1 MALKQ
6 YKPNTPGQRGLVL
19 VDKFDLY
26 KGKPEKRLTEGLSK
40 NGGRNHSGKITMWQR
55 GGGHKR
61 RYRIID
67 FKRNKFDINGF
78 VERIEYDPNRSAYIA
93 LIRYEDNELRYIIAP
108 QRLNVD
114 DKVIS
119 SNKADIKVGN
129 CMPLSSVPVG
139 TIIHNVELKPG
150 KGGQLARSAG
160 SYVQLIGKDLSY
172 SILRLVSGE
181 VRFVLSSC
189 LCTIGAVSN
198 PDNQNTNLGK
208 AGRNRWL
215 GKRPSVRGVAMNPV
229 DHPLGGGEGKSSGG
243 RVPVS
248 PWGKPEKKTRKKKKY
263 SNKAIVRGRSQKG
276 RN

>member
-19 VDKFDLY
+19 VDKTGLY
-26 KGKPEKRLTEGLSK
+26 KGKPVKKLTEGLNKS
-40 NGGRNHSGKITMWQR
+40 GGRNNSGKITMWQR

-67 FKRNKFDINGF
+67 FKRNKKDLSGT

-93 LIRYEDNELRYIIAP
+93 LIKYEDSDLRYIIAP
-108 QRLNVD
+108 QRLNVG
-114 DKVIS
+114 DKVVS
-119 SNKADIKVGN
+119 SQKADIKPGN

-150 KGGQLARSAG
+150 KGGQIARSAG
-160 SYVQLIGKDLSY
+160 SYVQLIGKDVSY
-172 SILRLVSGE
+172 SILRLMSGE

-189 LCTIGAVSN
+189 LCTVGAVSN

-229 DHPLGGGEGKSSGG
+229 DHPHG
-243 RVPVS
+243 V
-248 PWGKPEKKTRKKKKY
+248 EKVEHL
-263 SNKAIVRGRSQKG
+263 AVGIP
-276 RN
+276 

>member
-19 VDKFDLY
+19 VDKSELY

-67 FKRNKFDINGF
+67 FKRNKFDINGM

-93 LIRYEDNELRYIIAP
+93 LIKYEDNELRYILAP
-108 QRLNVD
+108 QRLSVG

-119 SNKADIKVGN
+119 SNKADIKPGN

-150 KGGQLARSAG
+150 KGGQIARSAG

-181 VRFVLSSC
+181 VRFGLSSC
-189 LCTIGAVSN
+189 LCAIGAVSN

-229 DHPLGGGEGKSSGG
+229 DHPHGGGEGRTSGG
-243 RVPVS
+243 RHPVT
-248 PWGKPEKKTRKKKKY
+248 PWGKPTKGYRTRN
-263 SNKAIVRGRSQKG
+263 NKSTDKLIIRRRKA
-276 RN
+276 